1 MEDKYPIYYQEDA
14 SEQETEVL
22 LKGIAEAATAR
33 GMSKILPFALLVKDQ
48 NQKIL
53 AGAKGVSIYGA
64 LYIDLLWVSAHL
76 RGQGIGTK
84 LMDECEKLAKKRG
97 CTFVN
102 LITMDW
108 EALPFYQKLGYQ
120 LEYVRHGYEQNSKMN
135 FLKKDLY

>member
-1 MEDKYPIYYQEDA
+1 MEDKYIINYQEDA
-14 SEQETEVL
+14 TEQETEIL
-22 LKGIAEAATAR
+22 LNGIAEAATAR
-33 GMSKILPFALLVKDQ
+33 GMSHIRPFAFFVKDH

-64 LYIDLLWVSAHL
+64 LYIDLLWVSANL
-76 RGQGIGTK
+76 RGQGIGSK

-120 LEYVRHGYEQNSKMN
+120 LEYVRHGYERNSKMN
-135 FLKKDLY
+135 FLKKDLC